1 MVAIERHAAAW
12 TEFWNEQKEAAGC
25 CASAPEIRRPITR
38 HWTGFA
44 QSLVA
49 GSHVLDLACGTGA
62 AGRALVAANPSLC
75 VTGIDFAMV
84 PACREPQIEILPAI
98 KMEQLPFA
106 DGSFDAAV
114 SQFGFE
120 YGAVDM
126 ASVELARVLRR
137 GAPFSLLVHH
147 SAGRIAKDSINH
159 RQALQLISGAAMEAA
174 FLSGDDA
181 RLDRQLAHM
190 RRQYPHERII
200 DEAGNGFRRMIAQSA
215 AHRAEIWQ
223 AVRTALEPELVM
235 LADLAEAAV
244 SPDMLPAWLS
254 HFDHRLKL
262 QQTTVLTMSN
272 GHTLCWK
279 VEGVRRTGLQS
290 VPSAGPN

>member
-12 TEFWNEQKEAAGC
+12 TEFWNDQKEAEGC
-25 CASAPEIRRPITR
+25 CANAPEIQRPITQ
-38 HWTGFA
+38 HWTAFS
-44 QSLVA
+44 QSLEA
-49 GSHVLDLACGTGA
+49 GSHVLDLGCGTGA
-62 AGRALVAANPSLC
+62 AGRALVAANPALC

-106 DGSFDAAV
+106 DGCFDAAV

-120 YGAVDM
+120 YGAVAL
-126 ASVELARVLRR
+126 ASAELARVLRP
-137 GAPFSLLVHH
+137 GGPFSLLVHH

-159 RQALQLISGAAMEAA
+159 RQALQLVSGAAMEAA
-174 FLSGDDA
+174 FLSGDGA
-181 RLDRQLAHM
+181 RLNGQLASM
-190 RRQYPHERII
+190 RWQYPNERII
-200 DEAGNGFRRMIAQSA
+200 DEAGNGFRRLIGQSA
-215 AHRAEIWQ
+215 AHREDIWR
-223 AVRTALEPELVM
+223 AVRVALEPELVM

-244 SPDMLPAWLS
+244 SPDMLPAWMS

-290 VPSAGPN
+290 VTSSGPI